1 MGKERQR
8 LSSGGLASPAIVRA
22 ADDSMVAKVPDA
34 SPPLAVAGD
43 PDRLRQF
50 VQWLAAVA
58 FAFASAGAVAYLD
71 QNDPSLA
78 AIALVNAGFGCCLL
92 LIGTLGVGARI
103 GAAAAL
109 GVALAFLVTALAI
122 SVALPTGVTAL
133 GVLPMLAVAVA
144 LRAPDQRVLL
154 RLLVVAGAAG
164 LLLGVVVEV
173 IQRQSVQS
181 DVGLGLLRVGG
192 QAMAVVLVIYALW
205 QFSGQLRHSLD
216 RVSETNAALQE
227 ATGSLTSVND
237 TLRRNVADLEVRNRE
252 MTRLVE
258 LGELLSSSQT
268 SAEVAAVIS
277 RVVPPLFADD
287 AGAFYEIASGSV
299 AAESVA
305 VWGDPPPA
313 RRVFSPTECWAVRR
327 GRVHVMDGSASQLR
341 CPHIEEP
348 TPHGAVCAP
357 LAAEGESLGV
367 LHVQV
372 RQPVPGR
379 KRATVL
385 ADRERLART
394 LAEQLELALANFRL
408 RETLREQSARDQLTG
423 LFNRRYMEESLDREL
438 RRASRED
445 YSLGLLM
452 MDLDHFKDLN
462 DGFGHAAGDLMLRAV
477 GDFLGSSVRGDDVA
491 CRFGGEEFVVILPR
505 ASLENTRRRA
515 ETLRK
520 GMKGL
525 QLEPSGPL
533 RPNVT
538 MSIGVACAPEHGETR
553 EQLVHAADVAL
564 YRAKTLGRDRV
575 EVATDG
581 DLREVEV
588 FGEGVTKPGA

>member
-1 MGKERQR
+1 
-8 LSSGGLASPAIVRA
+8 
-22 ADDSMVAKVPDA
+22 MVARVPDA
-34 SPPLAVAGD
+34 SAPSAVTGD
-43 PDRLRQF
+43 PGRLRQF

-71 QNDPSLA
+71 QSDASIA

-92 LIGTLGVGARI
+92 LVGNLGVSARI

-109 GVALAFLVTALAI
+109 AVALAFLVTALAI

-164 LLLGVVVEV
+164 LLLGIVVEL

-181 DVGLGLLRVGG
+181 DLGLGLLRVGG

-205 QFSGQLRHSLD
+205 QFSGQLRHTLD

-237 TLRRNVADLEVRNRE
+237 TLRRNVAELEVRNRE

-268 SAEVAAVIS
+268 SAEVAAVIT
-277 RVVPPLFADD
+277 RVVPSLFAGD
-287 AGAFYEIASGSV
+287 AGAFYELGSESV
-299 AAESVA
+299 AAEAVA
-305 VWGDPPPA
+305 VWGDPPPT
-313 RRVFSPTECWAVRR
+313 RRVFAPTECWALRR
-327 GRVHVMDGSASQLR
+327 GRVHVMDGSASALR
-341 CPHIEEP
+341 CPHIDEGISL
-348 TPHGAVCAP
+348 GAVCAP

-367 LHVQV
+367 LHVQL
-372 RQPVPGR
+372 RQVIPAR
-379 KRATVL
+379 QRAAL
-385 ADRERLART
+385 LGDRERLART

-423 LFNRRYMEESLDREL
+423 LFNRRFMEESLDREL

-462 DGFGHAAGDLMLRAV
+462 DGFGHAAGDLMLRVV
-477 GDFLGSSVRGDDVA
+477 GDYLGSSVRGDDVA

-515 ETLRK
+515 EALRE

-525 QLEPSGPL
+525 QLESSGAPQA
-533 RPNVT
+533 RVT
-538 MSIGVACAPEHGETR
+538 MSIGVACAPQHGETR

-564 YRAKTLGRDRV
+564 YRAKALGRDRV

-581 DLREVEV
+581 DIREIEV
-588 FGEGVTKPGA
+588 FREGVTKPSA

>member
-8 LSSGGLASPAIVRA
+8 LSSGGLAGPTIVRA
-22 ADDSMVAKVPDA
+22 ADESMVAKPPDA
-34 SPPLAVAGD
+34 SAPLAVAGD

-78 AIALVNAGFGCCLL
+78 AIALVNAGFGICLL
-92 LIGTLGVGARI
+92 LIGNLGVGARI

-164 LLLGVVVEV
+164 LLLGIVVEV

-181 DVGLGLLRVGG
+181 DLGLGLLRVGG

-205 QFSGQLRHSLD
+205 QFSGQLRNSLD

-237 TLRRNVADLEVRNRE
+237 TLRRNVAELEVRNRE

-268 SAEVAAVIS
+268 SAEVAAVIA

-305 VWGDPPPA
+305 VWGEPPPA
-313 RRVFSPTECWAVRR
+313 RRVFSPTECWALRR

-341 CPHIEEP
+341 CPHIDEP

-357 LAAEGESLGV
+357 LAESLGV

-372 RQPVPGR
+372 RQLVAGR
-379 KRATVL
+379 KRAAVL
-385 ADRERLART
+385 TDRERLART

-515 ETLRK
+515 EALRE

-533 RPNVT
+533 RLKVT
-538 MSIGVACAPEHGETR
+538 ISIGVACAPEHGETR

-575 EVATDG
+575 EVASDG

>member
-1 MGKERQR
+1 
-8 LSSGGLASPAIVRA
+8 
-22 ADDSMVAKVPDA
+22 MVARVLDA
-34 SPPLAVAGD
+34 SAPLAVAGD
-43 PDRLRQF
+43 PARLRQF

-58 FAFASAGAVAYLD
+58 FAFASAGAVAFLD
-71 QNDPSLA
+71 QNDPSIG

-92 LIGTLGVGARI
+92 LVGNLGVGARI

-109 GVALAFLVTALAI
+109 VVALGFLVTALAI

-144 LRAPDQRVLL
+144 LRSPNERLLL

-164 LLLGVVVEV
+164 LLLGIVVEV
-173 IQRQSVQS
+173 IQRQSVP

-205 QFSGQLRHSLD
+205 QFTRQLSRSLD
-216 RVSETNAALQE
+216 HVSETNAALHE
-227 ATGSLTSVND
+227 ATSGLASVND
-237 TLRRNVADLEVRNRE
+237 TLRRNVAELEARNRE

-268 SAEVAAVIS
+268 STEVAAVIS
-277 RVVPPLFADD
+277 RVIPPLFAGD
-287 AGAFYEIASGSV
+287 AGAFYELGNGSA
-299 AAESVA
+299 AAEAVA

-313 RRVFSPTECWAVRR
+313 RRVFSPTECWALRR
-327 GRVHVMDGSASQLR
+327 GRVHVMDGSASELR
-341 CPHIEEP
+341 CPHIAEP
-348 TPHGAVCAP
+348 TPQGAVCAP

-367 LHVQV
+367 LHVQL
-372 RQPVPGR
+372 RQVVPAGQ
-379 KRATVL
+379 RAAVL
-385 ADRERLART
+385 ADRDRLART

-438 RRASRED
+438 RRASREG

-477 GDFLGSSVRGDDVA
+477 GEFLGSSVRGDDVA

-515 ETLRK
+515 ETLRE
-520 GMKGL
+520 GMKSL
-525 QLEPSGPL
+525 QLEPSGML
-533 RPNVT
+533 RAGVT
-538 MSIGVACAPEHGETR
+538 ISIGVACAPEHGETR

-564 YRAKTLGRDRV
+564 YRAKTRGRDRV
-575 EVATDG
+575 EVASDR
-581 DLREVEV
+581 DVREVEV
-588 FGEGVTKPGA
+588 FAKG

>member
-1 MGKERQR
+1 MAKERQR
-8 LSSGGLASPAIVRA
+8 LSSGGLAGPAIVRA
-22 ADDSMVAKVPDA
+22 ADVSIVAKVPDA
-34 SPPLAVAGD
+34 SAPLAVAGD

-109 GVALAFLVTALAI
+109 AVALAFLVTALAI

-181 DVGLGLLRVGG
+181 DLGLGLLRVGG

-205 QFSGQLRHSLD
+205 QFSGQLRYSLD

-237 TLRRNVADLEVRNRE
+237 TLRRNVAELEVRNRE

-268 SAEVAAVIS
+268 SAEVAAVIA

-305 VWGDPPPA
+305 TWGDPAPA
-313 RRVFSPTECWAVRR
+313 RRVFSPTECWALRR

-372 RQPVPGR
+372 RQLVPGR
-379 KRATVL
+379 KRAAVL

-438 RRASRED
+438 RRASREE

-515 ETLRK
+515 EALRE

-525 QLEPSGPL
+525 QLETSGPL

-575 EVATDG
+575 EVASDG